1 VAAGD
6 VRAKGGIV
14 SEHGPA
20 CGFEIEVA
28 SVEEF
33 LRLLKEREDESAD
46 QDGRG
51 ATRRA
56 IFVAQMM
63 DRRPSNYA
71 FPLIRRYVVA
81 AFAYGS
87 DRVSYT
93 RTTSNAVELP
103 ETVEKTEDRQQ
114 EAYEEVRA
122 EIERG
127 LRELALRV
135 PIHEGFLRHPADADG
150 RR

>member
-1 VAAGD
+1 MAND
-6 VRAKGGIV
+6 
-14 SEHGPA
+14 EF
-20 CGFEIEVA
+20 GFETEVA

-33 LRLLKEREDESAD
+33 LRLLKEREGESVD
-46 QDGRG
+46 QNRYG
-51 ATRRA
+51 ATRKA
-56 IFVAQMM
+56 VFVAQMM
-63 DRRPSNYA
+63 DRRPSNYV

-81 AFAYGS
+81 AFAYGR

-114 EAYEEVRA
+114 NAYEEVRA

-127 LRELALRV
+127 LEELDLHLPV
-135 PIHEGFLRHPADADG
+135 HEGFLRHPTDTG
-150 RR
+150 RKG